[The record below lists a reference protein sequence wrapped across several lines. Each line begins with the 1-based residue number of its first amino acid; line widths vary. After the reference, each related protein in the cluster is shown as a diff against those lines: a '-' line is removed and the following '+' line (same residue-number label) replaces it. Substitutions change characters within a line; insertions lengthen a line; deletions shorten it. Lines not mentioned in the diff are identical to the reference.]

1 MITIQILLIS
11 CITYVKKNEIE
22 KVRSILP
29 FIVDINIINKIQN
42 STGSTCLHVACY
54 YGHRDMVKILLE
66 YGAQHSIRNLRHN
79 LTPFEEA
86 HTDDIKELFLERR
99 KLVSYK
105 DYDYIEWSIA
115 GDNLLEKRRE
125 FPQAIDLYKTY
136 DNHHLVS
143 KLLAEV
149 IHYYLNEYLVNQTND
164 GTHPED
170 QITRKKIETIETNFK
185 EAIEKQDYLT
195 YFIKAYTLTTFF
207 YRVLNKHLALYVLE
221 YFDRTKDFSSNYRLV
236 NCLVHIVTLIIY
248 HPNLPQYRYKGLCYR
263 GMRITQ
269 NDLNQYRLNQHI
281 LNRTFLST
289 SDDRQVAEMFS
300 GEGQQSKMRFTP
312 GNNHRYT
319 KFIYETG
326 TSTLRRIHFVARSL
340 HRTTFRRVL
349 AKATIPRYNNSV
361 EGWHNAFANRV
372 ALNHPNIVKLAEKIR
387 REQSKFE
394 VDMTKILQGHNIKTK
409 KACYRK
415 LDERINRLVN
425 GFDAS
430 QLDEFLK
437 NMAAN
442 VTL

>member
-1 MITIQILLIS
+1 MMITIQILLIS

-99 KLVSYK
+99 KLVSYN

-170 QITRKKIETIETNFK
+170 QITRKQIETIETNFK

-207 YRVLNKHLALYVLE
+207 YRVLNKHLALFVLE
-221 YFDRTKDFSSNYRLV
+221 YFDKTKDFSSNYRLV

-312 GNNHRYT
+312 GN
-319 KFIYETG
+319 K
-326 TSTLRRIHFVARSL
+326 
-340 HRTTFRRVL
+340 

>member
-312 GNNHRYT
+312 GN
-319 KFIYETG
+319 K
-326 TSTLRRIHFVARSL
+326 
-340 HRTTFRRVL
+340 

>member
-1 MITIQILLIS
+1 MMITIQILLIS

-312 GNNHRYT
+312 GN
-319 KFIYETG
+319 K
-326 TSTLRRIHFVARSL
+326 
-340 HRTTFRRVL
+340 